1 MMAPIDKIA
10 AALAT
15 RLNTLGLPT
24 HWENGP
30 AFTPPATGAYLREAF
45 LPGEARPFG
54 VFQADILGG
63 IYQVTVMARKG
74 STKGG
79 AIAEVNAVLS
89 AFPRGLRLI
98 HSGQSV
104 TVLASWRSGGF
115 ESGDRWAVP
124 VSIRFRGVA

>member
-1 MMAPIDKIA
+1 MAPIDKIA

-15 RLNTLGLPT
+15 RLNTLNLPT

-30 AFTPPATGAYLREAF
+30 SFTPPATGAYLKESF
-45 LPGEARPFG
+45 MPGEALPFG

-79 AIAEVNAVLS
+79 SIAEVSAVLN
-89 AFPRGLRLI
+89 AFPRGLRLVY
-98 HSGQSV
+98 SGQSV
-104 TVLASWRSGGF
+104 TILTTWRSGGF